1 LCLKTL
7 IISKRLRLL
16 CNTTKIVKDIFNS
29 QNVRLLKKGIA
40 ISSKRC
46 NLQENDKEDNRED
59 TISSKEKDAKNNK
72 EEEHS

>member
-1 LCLKTL
+1 
-7 IISKRLRLL
+7 
-16 CNTTKIVKDIFNS
+16 
-29 QNVRLLKKGIA
+29 LLKKGIA